1 MSSTLRFSIN
11 DSVDELRKCQG
22 KRKKVLQIPKLKK
35 TVSLGNKVKVLL
47 AYYEMQ
53 LSSEGSAG
61 GKSEG
66 EACKKT
72 ILHVDGLHQRD
83 RTGLEEVC
91 LITL

>member
-1 MSSTLRFSIN
+1 
-11 DSVDELRKCQG
+11 
-22 KRKKVLQIPKLKK
+22 
-35 TVSLGNKVKVLL
+35 
-47 AYYEMQ
+47 MQ

-66 EACKKT
+66 EECKKM

-83 RTGLEEVC
+83 RTGLKEVC